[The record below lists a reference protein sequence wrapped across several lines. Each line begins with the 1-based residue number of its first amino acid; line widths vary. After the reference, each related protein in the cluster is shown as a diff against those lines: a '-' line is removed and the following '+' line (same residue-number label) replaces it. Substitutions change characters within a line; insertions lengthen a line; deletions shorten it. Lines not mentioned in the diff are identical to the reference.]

1 VSLRHALVAAVTAG
15 IGLVGATGIAAEA
28 AREPIE
34 AVRLPWA
41 GPCKTVQ
48 HGTTEGIVTTS
59 NGEAPSPTNPPSS
72 AVLNLRTQGV
82 EATLPDALAKALFLE
97 VPSRTV
103 KLNQIG
109 KLSYRT
115 YQLVDGVALWSYQL
129 PIDINGGT
137 LQPGD
142 FTTLVYEPYQD
153 NQAIIK
159 NQWQNWD
166 VLRGGNAKWWSTH
179 SLPGVPSGATQ
190 SFPTTWSTIV
200 AALPNATVLA
210 YGADLGKGTAGASS
224 RVDRLVF
231 GAGNSCVTHR
241 WSTRYA
247 RTSHHISIL
256 QWWRRFLHL

>member
-1 VSLRHALVAAVTAG
+1 MSLRHTLVAAVAAG
-15 IGLVGATGIAAEA
+15 ISLVGATGIAAEA

-41 GPCKTVQ
+41 AQCKTVQ

-59 NGEAPSPTNPPSS
+59 NGEAPSQSNPPST
-72 AVLNLRTQGV
+72 AVLKLRVQGV
-82 EATLPDALAKALFLE
+82 EATLPDANAKALFLDE
-97 VPSRTV
+97 PARTV
-103 KLNQIG
+103 KLTQIA

-137 LQPGD
+137 LQSGD

-153 NQAIIK
+153 GQTITK
-159 NQWQNWD
+159 NKWQTWD
-166 VLRGGNAKWWSTH
+166 ALRGGNAKWWSTRT
-179 SLPGVPSGATQ
+179 LANIPTGGTQ
-190 SFPTTWSTIV
+190 AHPTAWSAIV
-200 AALPNATVLA
+200 AAYPDATVLA
-210 YGADLGKGTAGASS
+210 YGTDLGKGTAGASS
-224 RVDRLVF
+224 RVDSLVF
-231 GAGNSCVTHR
+231 GARNGCVRHQ

-256 QWWRRFLHL
+256 QWWRRLLHF

>member
-1 VSLRHALVAAVTAG
+1 MSLRHALVTAVAAG
-15 IGLVGATGIAAEA
+15 IGLVGVTGIAAEA
-28 AREPIE
+28 AREPVE
-34 AVRLPWA
+34 AVRLPRA
-41 GPCKTVQ
+41 APCKTVQ
-48 HGTTEGIVTTS
+48 HGTTEGFVTTS
-59 NGEAPSPTNPPSS
+59 DGEAPSPTNPPSS
-72 AVLNLRTQGV
+72 AVVKLRTQGV
-82 EATLPDALAKALFLE
+82 EATLPDASAKALFLD
-97 VPSRTV
+97 VPSSTV

-129 PIDINGGT
+129 PIDINGGS
-137 LQPGD
+137 LQSGD

-153 NQAIIK
+153 NQAITK

-179 SLPGVPSGATQ
+179 SLPGVPNGATQ
-190 SFPTTWSTIV
+190 SFPTAWSTIV
-200 AALPNATVLA
+200 AAYPNATVLA
-210 YGADLGKGTAGASS
+210 YGTDLGKGTAGASS
-224 RVDRLVF
+224 RVDGLVF
-231 GAGNSCVTHR
+231 GTRNGCVTHQ